1 MGLVN
6 LGIVQGEC
14 MSLPEFQ
21 AFISFVHGPGQVT
34 LGKLRIKKGA
44 LDAFRLPVDVVEGAC
59 HPRRGAFADVEEQAT
74 WESFPC
80 PYIGLI

>member
-6 LGIVQGEC
+6 LGIVQGKC
-14 MSLPEFQ
+14 LLLPEFQ
-21 AFISFVHGPGQVT
+21 AFISFVRGPGQVT

-44 LDAFRLPVDVVEGAC
+44 LDAFRLPVDVIEGVC
-59 HPRRGAFADVEEQAT
+59 RTCRREFADGEEQAT

-80 PYIGLI
+80 PYIG